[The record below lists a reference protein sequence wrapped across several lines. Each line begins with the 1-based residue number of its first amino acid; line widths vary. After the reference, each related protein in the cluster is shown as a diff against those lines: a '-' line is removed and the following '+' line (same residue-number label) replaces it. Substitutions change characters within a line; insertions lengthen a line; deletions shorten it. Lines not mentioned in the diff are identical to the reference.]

1 MSMQRQARL
10 ADVAALAG
18 VSPATASRVLNG
30 SPHRVTEALHERVL
44 SAARELRYT
53 PNAQAQALARKSSGT
68 VALLLHDVAD
78 PYFASIAGGVLAAAD
93 ARGVRVLIA
102 DTGTDPVAKAG
113 HLAALR
119 THRPA
124 GAVLVGSR
132 TTDTEAEAALAA
144 ELEELRA
151 GGARVVC
158 VGQAGLPGAVVRPD
172 NHAGARK
179 LAEYLV
185 AAGHTSF
192 TVVAGPSRL
201 LTVSERLDGF
211 TAGLAAAGIA
221 LDPDRVRHTA
231 FSRDGGYQAGRDFEY
246 GEATAVFVTG
256 DVMATGFCTALR
268 ERGISIPEDVSVAGF
283 DDVPVVADLSP
294 ALTTVRLPLAVMG
307 ERALQL
313 ALDGPDD
320 EIVEAE
326 AELVVRDSVRP
337 ASGTPHRREPRTR

>member
-1 MSMQRQARL
+1 MSKQRQARL

-102 DTGTDPVAKAG
+102 DTGTDPVVKAG

-119 THRPA
+119 THRPV

-132 TTDTEAEAALAA
+132 TTDAEAEAALAA

-172 NHAGARK
+172 NRTGARR

-185 AAGHTSF
+185 EEGHTSF
-192 TVVAGPSRL
+192 HVIAGPPSL
-201 LTVSERLDGF
+201 LTVGERLEGF
-211 TAGLAAAGIA
+211 AEGLAAAGIPLGA
-221 LDPDRVRHTA
+221 ERVSHTA
-231 FSRDGGYQAGRDFEY
+231 FSRDGGYQAGLEFEF
-246 GEATAVFVTG
+246 GDGGPTAVFVTG

-268 ERGISIPEDVSVAGF
+268 ERGIAVPGDVSVAGF

-326 AELVVRDSVRP
+326 AELVVRDSVRT
-337 ASGTPHRREPRTR
+337 AGARRRTA